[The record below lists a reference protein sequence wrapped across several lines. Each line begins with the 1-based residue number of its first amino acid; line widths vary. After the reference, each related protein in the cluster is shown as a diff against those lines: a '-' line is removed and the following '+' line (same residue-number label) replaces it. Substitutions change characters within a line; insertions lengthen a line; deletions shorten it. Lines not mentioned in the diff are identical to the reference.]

1 VLRRA
6 VSGDPPLEAYVY
18 LPRTLA
24 PQAPVIAIVHG
35 ISELPRQHV
44 ECFAPLAER
53 QGAILVAPHFARP
66 RFRDYQ
72 RLGRGSRGA
81 RADRALERLVE
92 EIARETHARAGRF
105 FLFGY
110 SGGGQFAHRYAM
122 AHPQRAAAAVVASA
136 GWYTFPD
143 AERFYPRGI
152 RDRGDLAG
160 VRFEPDAFLRVPL
173 LVTVGARDVER
184 DASLRQS
191 EALDR
196 EQGRS
201 RVERAERWV
210 EAMQAAARERGL
222 PPAAVLRRLEDVGH
236 SFEDN
241 AGRGAL
247 AEIAFE
253 HFFGQRR
260 KGV

>member
-1 VLRRA
+1 VLLRA
-6 VSGDPPLEAYVY
+6 VSGDPPFEAHVY

-53 QGAILVAPHFARP
+53 HGAVLVAPHFSRP
-66 RFRDYQ
+66 LFRDYQ
-72 RLGRGSRGA
+72 RLGRGTRGA
-81 RADRALERLVE
+81 RADRALEP
-92 EIARETHARAGRF
+92 RAGRF

-110 SGGGQFAHRYAM
+110 SGGGQFAHRYVM
-122 AHPQRAAAAVVASA
+122 AHPERAAAAVVASA

-143 AERFYPRGI
+143 AERSYPRGI
-152 RDRGDLAG
+152 RDRGELAG
-160 VRFEPDAFLRVPL
+160 VRFDPDAFLRVPL
-173 LVTVGARDVER
+173 LVTVGERDVER

-191 EALDR
+191 DALDR
-196 EQGRS
+196 EQGRN
-201 RVERAERWV
+201 RLERAERWV
-210 EAMQAAARERGL
+210 EAMQEAARQHGL
-222 PPAAVLRRLEDVGH
+222 PPAVGLRRLEGVGH

-241 AGRGAL
+241 VERGEL

-253 HFFGQRR
+253 HFFGRR
-260 KGV
+260 REGI

>member
-1 VLRRA
+1 VLLRA
-6 VSGDPPLEAYVY
+6 VSGDPPLDAYVY

-24 PQAPVIAIVHG
+24 PQARVVAIVHG

-53 QGAILVAPHFARP
+53 QGTVLVAPHFSRP
-66 RFRDYQ
+66 NFRDYQ
-72 RLGRGSRGA
+72 RLGRGGRGA
-81 RADRALERLVE
+81 RADQALERLVE
-92 EIARETHARAGRF
+92 EVARESHARAGRI

-122 AHPQRAAAAVVASA
+122 AHPQRVAAAVVASA

-143 AERFYPRGI
+143 AERRYPRGI
-152 RDRGDLAG
+152 RGGSDLAG
-160 VRFEPDAFLRVPL
+160 AHFEPDAFLRVPL

-184 DASLRQS
+184 DASLRQGA
-191 EALDR
+191 ALDR
-196 EQGRS
+196 EQGRN

-210 EAMQAAARERGL
+210 EAMQAAAQQCGL
-222 PPAAVLRRLEDVGH
+222 PPAVGLRRLEGVGH

-241 AGRGAL
+241 AERGAL

-253 HFFGQRR
+253 HFFGRR
-260 KGV
+260 REGV

>member
-1 VLRRA
+1 VLLRA
-6 VSGDPPLEAYVY
+6 VSGDPPFEAHVY

-53 QGAILVAPHFARP
+53 HGAVLVAPHFSRP
-66 RFRDYQ
+66 LFRDYQ
-72 RLGRGSRGA
+72 RLGRGTRGA
-81 RADRALERLVE
+81 RADRALERVVE
-92 EIARETHARAGRF
+92 EVARETHARAGRF

-110 SGGGQFAHRYAM
+110 SGGGQFAHRYVM
-122 AHPQRAAAAVVASA
+122 AHPERAAAAVVASA

-143 AERFYPRGI
+143 AERSYPRGI
-152 RDRGDLAG
+152 RDRGELAG
-160 VRFEPDAFLRVPL
+160 VRFDPDAFLRVPL
-173 LVTVGARDVER
+173 LVTVGERDVER

-191 EALDR
+191 DALDR
-196 EQGRS
+196 EQGRN
-201 RVERAERWV
+201 RLERAERWV
-210 EAMQAAARERGL
+210 EAMQEAARQHGL
-222 PPAAVLRRLEDVGH
+222 PPAVGLRRLEGVGH

-241 AGRGAL
+241 VERGEL

-253 HFFGQRR
+253 HFFGRR
-260 KGV
+260 REGI